1 MSTTSTTS
9 RIAISG
15 AGLGGLVCARVLQQ
29 HGVPVTVFERE
40 SDPRSRSQGG
50 TLDIHEDT
58 GQVAL
63 RAAGLFDRFLA
74 LSRPESQEWRLY
86 DRHATLIRHD
96 QAGEDDLS
104 RPEIDRGRL
113 RSLLLDSLIPGT
125 VRWDHPVR
133 AVTPLPDGTVRLHHR
148 SPTAEGFDDFD
159 DFDLV
164 IGADGAWSRVR
175 PALSGAQPSY
185 AGVTMV
191 ETHFNDVDHRH
202 PRIAGL
208 VGRGTMA
215 AKAGRR
221 SLVLQRNSDGHVR
234 AYITFRGP
242 QDWHAG
248 LDLADTEAVRARLLA
263 QYQGWHESL
272 LDILRD
278 NEGGFT
284 DRPMFVLPVPH
295 SWQRVPGITLLGD
308 AAHLMPPAGV
318 GANLALLDGAEL
330 AQAVIGHPTID
341 QALDAYE
348 STMLPRAID
357 NAKTAQQMLT
367 TLLPDTDTDDAA
379 FPDTLWPADTL
390 PDPHPAHPSGQE
402 RDGTG
407 RQPRGGPHAD
417 SRRRHA
423 R

>member
-1 MSTTSTTS
+1 MSTTP
-9 RIAISG
+9 RIAIVG
-15 AGLGGLVCARVLQQ
+15 AGLGGLVCARVLQR

-40 SDPRSRSQGG
+40 SDPDSRSQGG
-50 TLDIHEDT
+50 TLDIHDET

-63 RAAGLFDRFLA
+63 RAAGLFDEFLA
-74 LSRPESQEWRLY
+74 LSRPDGQEWRLY

-96 QAGEDDLS
+96 QAAEDDLS

-113 RSLLLDSLIPGT
+113 RALLLDSLAPGT
-125 VRWDHPVR
+125 VHWSHSVQS
-133 AVTPLPDGTVRLHHR
+133 VIPLPHGTARLQHHDR
-148 SPTAEGFDDFD
+148 TTE

-175 PALSGAQPSY
+175 PALSDAQPSY

-191 ETHFNDVDHRH
+191 EAHFDDVDHRH
-202 PRIAGL
+202 PGIAQL
-208 VGRGTMA
+208 VGAGTMS

-221 SLVLQRNSDGHVR
+221 SLVMQRNSNGHVR

-263 QYQGWHESL
+263 QYEGWDESL

-278 NEGGFT
+278 TEGGFIN
-284 DRPMFVLPVPH
+284 RPMFVLPVPH
-295 SWQRVPGITLLGD
+295 TWRRVPGITLLGD
-308 AAHLMPPAGV
+308 AAHLMPPVGV

-330 AQAVIGHPTID
+330 AQAVIGHPTVD

-348 STMLPRAID
+348 GVMLPRALD
-357 NAKTAQQMLT
+357 NAKTARHLLA
-367 TLLPDTDTDDAA
+367 TLMPDTDSDDAL
-379 FPDTLWPADTL
+379 FPDAAWPAGTL
-390 PDPHPAHPSGQE
+390 PDPGLAHA
-402 RDGTG
+402 T
-407 RQPRGGPHAD
+407 
-417 SRRRHA
+417 
-423 R
+423 